1 LRPYRHLLQDTH
13 TDYLVWLALANLALH
28 VAGAL
33 KHQFDGN
40 PVLWRM
46 APFFRR
52 RP

>member
-1 LRPYRHLLQDTH
+1 MHEFLKALH
-13 TDYLVWLALANLALH
+13 TDYLVWLTLANLALH
-28 VAGAL
+28 VAGAV

-46 APFFRR
+46 LPFLK